1 MVVFAL
7 EPQVSPFMAN
17 DATELKP
24 PEMKP
29 FWFVFCVTAPILA
42 LERLLRLSCTEV
54 STLALVSAMS
64 AVVAALTAG
73 WLLSHGARSLFIW
86 IPTVSFGIGNGIAVA
101 ISVVAGVPSPA
112 MVCPFLVVWF
122 ALMMKIAM
130 GRKFLAGAFFAVTLT
145 QGMFDLYILSAVRI
159 QNILP
164 GRLASLVVPMFAWLF
179 HLVAFNAVRFAYTCC
194 NGRES
199 PLCVE
204 TICAYVT
211 QTAEGLRLAGYLSMV
226 LAEDRENLYINAVLS
241 SMLGVVVDFLTR
253 NLVLQQLFSK
263 VFGVSY
269 EVTRLKDLD
278 LRCRFTFSYTPILI
292 CFASVP
298 VMVLTRWG
306 AADRFEMCTLA
317 AIALASEVASDIVV
331 VVSQHL
337 HGESLTATYMRL
349 HVHGGHVA
357 FGWHYQNDVENRGGG
372 RTTHTPVE
380 MIIIPN
386 VTLGRTDDL
395 ESSGSTPSPESNS
408 DTSAL
413 ADSRCGSRKQ
423 LALVMSNLFV
433 VLHCWRNFDNAVAGL
448 FGGCGW
454 NVASSLCRA

>member
-1 MVVFAL
+1 MT
-7 EPQVSPFMAN
+7 S
-17 DATELKP
+17 DAKELGP
-24 PEMKP
+24 PEAKP
-29 FWFVFCVTAPILA
+29 FWFVFCLTAPIVA
-42 LERLLRLSCTEV
+42 SERLLRLSCTEV
-54 STLALVSAMS
+54 STLALVSSMN
-64 AVVAALTAG
+64 VVATTLPAG
-73 WLLSHGARSLFIW
+73 WLLSHGAGSPFMRVSTL
-86 IPTVSFGIGNGIAVA
+86 SFGFCNGIAVA
-101 ISVVAGVPSPA
+101 ISVGAGVPLPPII
-112 MVCPFLVVWF
+112 CLFLLVWF
-122 ALMMKIAM
+122 ASMMKISTR
-130 GRKFLAGAFFAVTLT
+130 RKFLASGFFACTLT
-145 QGMFDLYILSAVRI
+145 QGILDLYVSSAVRI
-159 QNILP
+159 QNIFP
-164 GRLASLVVPMFAWLF
+164 GRLGGLAVPLCASLFNV
-179 HLVAFNAVRFAYTCC
+179 VAFNAVRFAYTIC
-194 NGRES
+194 NGMES
-199 PLCVE
+199 PICCFE
-204 TICAYVT
+204 AFCAYVT

-241 SMLGVVVDFLTR
+241 SILGVFVDFLSR
-253 NLVLQQLFSK
+253 NLVLQQLCSK

-306 AADRFEMCTLA
+306 AADRFEICTLA
-317 AIALASEVASDIVV
+317 AIALACEVASDIVV
-331 VVSQHL
+331 VVLQHS
-337 HGESLTATYMRL
+337 HGESLMATYTRL
-349 HVHGGHVA
+349 CVDGGHIA
-357 FGWHYQNDVENRGGG
+357 LGSYSQNNVENRRSG